1 MIKRVLVSGAVFVG
15 AALLACGGDSGT
27 DLKQKP
33 QIITDRDS
41 IVDTFFV
48 GQGRGETLLVQNKGV
63 EDLVVSGLQLSAS
76 DPGLVTPVTLPDG
89 GVTAPFLLLS
99 SGVLDLNGQVN
110 NTIKSNQTGLVAM
123 RFTRPAPGQYQAADG
138 GIYQATLT
146 ITSNAENFP
155 SKNVPL
161 ENHPGVLPDG
171 GAGP

>member
-15 AALLACGGDSGT
+15 AALLACGDSGT
-27 DLKQKP
+27 ELKQKP

-48 GQGRGETLLVQNKGV
+48 GQGRPETLLLLNQGV

-76 DPGLVTPVTLPDG
+76 DPGLVTPATLPDG
-89 GVTAPFLLLS
+89 GVFAPFLLLS
-99 SGVLDLNGQVN
+99 TGVLDNNGQVN
-110 NTIKSNQTGLVAM
+110 NTIKSNQTGFVPM

-155 SKNVPL
+155 TKTIPL
-161 ENHPGVLPDG
+161 ENRPGVLPDG

>member
-15 AALLACGGDSGT
+15 AALLACGDSGT
-27 DLKQKP
+27 ELKQKP
-33 QIITDRDS
+33 QIVTDRDS

-48 GQGRGETLLVQNKGV
+48 GQGRPETLSVLNQGV

-89 GVTAPFLLLS
+89 GVVAPFLLLS
-99 SGVLDLNGQVN
+99 SDVLDSNGQVN
-110 NTIKSNQTGLVAM
+110 NTIKSNATGLVAM

-138 GIYQATLT
+138 GIYQATLK

-155 SKNVPL
+155 TKTIPL
-161 ENHPGVLPDG
+161 ENRPGLLPDG
-171 GAGP
+171 GPGP